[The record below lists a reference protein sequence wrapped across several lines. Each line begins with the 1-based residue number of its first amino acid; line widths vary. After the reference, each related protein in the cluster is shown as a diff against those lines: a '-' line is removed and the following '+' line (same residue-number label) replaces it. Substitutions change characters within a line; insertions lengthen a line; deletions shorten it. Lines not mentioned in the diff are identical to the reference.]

1 MYRPNSDAKA
11 SPRTVFSATSG
22 KRPATS
28 RLDSDI
34 VADVVI
40 VGGGFV
46 GITAALYLARSGA
59 KVVVLESNQIGWGAA
74 GRNAGQVSAHA
85 TKLEPSDVLK
95 IYGEERGVRI
105 NEVGAGAPQFVMDLA
120 QEHGIDISVVRGG
133 ILSAAHTPQALEKFR
148 KRANFWQQLGENVEF
163 VDGRQVAD
171 VLGFGRYL
179 GGIIDRRGVAIN
191 PLAFVFGL
199 ARAAVEHGATL
210 FEDAHVDSLERVGQN
225 WDIGVGAHRVK
236 ADNVLLCTN
245 AYTDTLW
252 PMLRETVIPV
262 RAYQMWTK
270 PLQTDQSATILRGIS
285 AFNDSQRVTRGA
297 RKHLGGELQLGVSSP
312 TFGREKAPT
321 YAECVARLQDQ
332 FPHLKGVEIDG
343 WWSGWVTRGIGDGW
357 RLHQLAPGL
366 ATAIACNGRG
376 VAMGPIMGRELAKMV
391 SGTSTKD
398 LLVPLTSPKPILG
411 HRFMLPFAEVTAR
424 YYRYR
429 DRQEVKSLTANT
441 STKS

>member
-1 MYRPNSDAKA
+1 MYRPNSDAKT
-11 SPRTVFSATSG
+11 SPRTVFSRTSG
-22 KRPATS
+22 DRPAAS
-28 RLDSDI
+28 RFSEDV
-34 VADVVI
+34 VADVAI

-46 GITAALYLARSGA
+46 GITAALYLARGGA

-85 TKLEPSDVLK
+85 TKLEPWDVVK
-95 IYGEERGVRI
+95 IYGDERGARL
-105 NEVGAGAPQFVMDLA
+105 NEAGAGAPQFVLDLA
-120 QEHGIDISVVRGG
+120 EEHGIDISAVRGG
-133 ILSAAHTPQALEKFR
+133 ILSAAHTTEALEKFR
-148 KRANFWQQLGENVEF
+148 KRAEFWQRLGANVEL
-163 VDGRQVAD
+163 VGRQQVAD
-171 VLGFGRYL
+171 VLGFGSYL
-179 GGIIDRRGVAIN
+179 GGVIDRRGIAIN

-199 ARAAVEHGATL
+199 ARAAVAHGATL
-210 FEDAHVDSLERVGQN
+210 FENAHVDRLERVGQS
-225 WDIGVGAHRVK
+225 WTVGVGQHRVS
-236 ADNVLLCTN
+236 AEHVLLCTN

-270 PLQTDQSATILRGIS
+270 PLEADQGASILRGIS

-312 TFGREKAPT
+312 TFGRERAPT
-321 YAECVARLQDQ
+321 QAECIARVRTQ

-376 VAMGPIMGRELAKMV
+376 VAMGPIMGRELARLV
-391 SGTSTKD
+391 SGTSPQD
-398 LLVPLTSPKPILG
+398 LLVPLTSPKPIVG
-411 HRFMLPFAEVTAR
+411 HRFMRPFAEVTAK
-424 YYRYR
+424 YYGYR
-429 DRQEVKSLTANT
+429 DRKEIRDLISNNT
-441 STKS
+441 NRT